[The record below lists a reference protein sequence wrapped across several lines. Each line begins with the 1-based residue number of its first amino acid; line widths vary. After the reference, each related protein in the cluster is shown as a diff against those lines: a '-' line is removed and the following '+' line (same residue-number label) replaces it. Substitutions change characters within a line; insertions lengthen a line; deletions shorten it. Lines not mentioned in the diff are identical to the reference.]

1 MSETIS
7 TGWQLFEDEDGFE
20 YHRAILENYIVFL
33 RSTAPAHSKA
43 AKRQSSKK
51 QSRDVSGWFVHIL
64 MPEEERQ
71 KAFLAGPGFD
81 RGATLEEA
89 KRIAQNVARDG
100 RGKLERLSKR
110 QELEAKGNR
119 PPRAKRR

>member
-1 MSETIS
+1 MAETIS

-33 RSTAPAHSKA
+33 RSEPPSG
-43 AKRQSSKK
+43 KK
-51 QSRDVSGWFVHIL
+51 QKSRGAGGWFVHIL

-81 RGATLEEA
+81 RGAPLEEA
-89 KRIAQNVARDG
+89 KRIAENIARDG
-100 RGKLERLSKR
+100 RGKLERLANR
-110 QELEAKGNR
+110 RELESRGNR
-119 PPRAKRR
+119 PPKAKKRR